1 MAKKYQSKHRRDLI
15 KYSIL
20 IGISL
25 LAILSVL
32 VPLPYYIEM
41 PGSAEDTKNFVT
53 VDGKRDKQ
61 PGSFMLTTVGIQR
74 GTLASLA
81 TAKLSSFQDI
91 ISQDELMGDS
101 TDDEYDQLSN
111 YEMTSSTNMA
121 KKVALDLAKKP
132 YKISYDGAYVMTVQ
146 EQSDFYDK
154 LEPGDILYQVNDK
167 KFKKTDDFM
176 NYIKKQKLGQRITI
190 HFFRDGNKEKAEG
203 KIIDLPDAKKVGI
216 GVTLTEQTSLKTKQD
231 LEINVDDIG
240 GPSAGLMF
248 TLSLYQLLE
257 DQDLRKGRDIAG
269 TGTIMSDGTVGP
281 IGGIDKKVVA
291 ADKAGATVFFAPN
304 DEIDEETKK
313 VYPDVQTN
321 YEEAKEAAQKI
332 KSKMKIIPVKTAED
346 ALTYLKSIK

>member
-1 MAKKYQSKHRRDLI
+1 MAKKSQTKHRRDLI
-15 KYSIL
+15 KYSII

-25 LAILSVL
+25 LAVLSVL

-74 GTLASLA
+74 GTAANLI
-81 TAKLSSFQDI
+81 TAKLSPFQDI

-101 TDDEYDQLSN
+101 TDDEYDQLSQ
-111 YEMTSSTNMA
+111 YEMNSSANMA

-132 YKISYDGAYVMTVQ
+132 YKMRYDGAYVMTVQ
-146 EQSDFYDK
+146 EESDFYGK
-154 LEPGDILYQVNDK
+154 LEPGDVVYQVNDK
-167 KFKKTDDFM
+167 SFEKTDDFM
-176 NYIKKQKLGQRITI
+176 NYIKKQKLGKKITI
-190 HFFRDGNKEKAEG
+190 HFLRDGKKEMATG

-216 GVTLTEQTSLKTKQD
+216 GITLTEQTTLKTKQD
-231 LEINVDDIG
+231 LEVNIDDIG

-257 DQDLRKGRDIAG
+257 KEDLRKGKDIAG

-291 ADKAGATVFFAPN
+291 ADQAGAEIFFAPN
-304 DEIDEETKK
+304 DEIDKETKK
-313 VYPDVQTN
+313 AYPDVQTN
-321 YEEAKEAAQKI
+321 YEEAKEAAEKI
-332 KSKMKIIPVKTAED
+332 KTPMKIVPVKTVED
-346 ALTYLKSIK
+346 ALTYLKKLK